1 MATAQ
6 VLFQRFYCK
15 RSFAAFNVKARAARL
30 HARASFSRFAV
41 AFAHTAHTLS
51 LARSRAHAR
60 HALLRAQ
67 RLAAA
72 AVFLG
77 AKLEEVQRRC
87 RDVVNTFYR
96 LERRG
101 EGKPLDLLDMF
112 GKARFI

>member
-1 MATAQ
+1 ML
-6 VLFQRFYCK
+6 V
-15 RSFAAFNVKARAARL
+15 
-30 HARASFSRFAV
+30 
-41 AFAHTAHTLS
+41 
-51 LARSRAHAR
+51 
-60 HALLRAQ
+60 RAQ

-96 LERRG
+96 LERRR

-112 GKARFI
+112 GKARSI